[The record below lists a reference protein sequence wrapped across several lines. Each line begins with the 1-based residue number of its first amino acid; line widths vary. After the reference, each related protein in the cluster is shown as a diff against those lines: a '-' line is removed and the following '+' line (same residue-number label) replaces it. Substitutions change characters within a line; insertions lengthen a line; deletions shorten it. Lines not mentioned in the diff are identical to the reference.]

1 MSDTNQ
7 AESSEPTEI
16 SSQEMADI
24 MNGSS
29 IADEVD
35 KPVAKAAKPSKAP
48 VVAQDEPEEEA
59 EGDGLDLKSL
69 ARKHLEGSD
78 EDEDDGEP
86 TIGGGLYK
94 KLLAE
99 KRAELETVEAEYK
112 EKVEALERKAAL
124 SDLSL
129 EGLREAALA
138 GKLTREE
145 LIDLASDLFYIA
157 EPERADP
164 DVKVSLERK
173 KMSIEQRKVQDQIK
187 AQEEEMRAQLEESQ
201 RELRLQKMEMQYS
214 NEVARSLDNFPHISA
229 AFDDDVEAISREVL
243 SYATAVAA
251 NIGPNHKGEL
261 PDLSAA
267 SILKLFEEVAEKK
280 HNQLQSNK
288 RLSKKKSSVPV
299 SAPSAPKT
307 HDEEVEE
314 MVRIMNSYK

>member
-1 MSDTNQ
+1 
-7 AESSEPTEI
+7 
-16 SSQEMADI
+16 
-24 MNGSS
+24 MNGSA

-35 KPVAKAAKPSKAP
+35 KPVAKAAKAAK
-48 VVAQDEPEEEA
+48 VAEEPEPNESDGEEVA
-59 EGDGLDLKSL
+59 EDSEEDDELDLKGL
-69 ARKHLEGSD
+69 AKKHLEAD
-78 EDEDDGEP
+78 EDEDDEP
-86 TIGGGLYK
+86 SIGGKLYR

-99 KRAELETVEAEYK
+99 KRTELETVQAEYK
-112 EKVEALERKAAL
+112 ERVEALERKAAL
-124 SDLSL
+124 ADLSL
-129 EGLREAALA
+129 DGLREAALA

-173 KMSIEQRKVQDQIK
+173 KLSIEQRKVQDELK
-187 AQEEEMRAQLEESQ
+187 AREEEMRAQMEETA
-201 RELRLQKMEMQYS
+201 RELRLQKMEMQYV
-214 NEVARSLDNFPHISA
+214 NEVAKSLDNFPHIAA

-251 NIGPNHKGEL
+251 NIGPNHKGEI

-267 SILKLFEEVAEKK
+267 GILKLFEEVAEKK
-280 HNQLQSNK
+280 HNQLQSSK